1 MVYSGHSLEY
11 LGYREM
17 VQCDNDFKR
26 LVGSLAD
33 EDSAWLALHNA
44 HARPSGRLYTAP
56 GPVPFLGALSTAPVV
71 LLLSHPEIDADT
83 SPHDYRFAREGWP
96 LAALHPDAPAGLAR
110 RWVRRLAPLIRLFG
124 AQHVAHS
131 VAAVFLS
138 PWPSVAYDVRLE
150 FPSRRTLYGLAA
162 RAADRDAAFVIGPD
176 ADGWFEHPVV
186 ANLPATR
193 RATTFADASEELDA
207 GAIGP
212 DAWELLRARIE
223 VHAWL

>member
-1 MVYSGHSLEY
+1 MI
-11 LGYREM
+11 
-17 VQCDNDFKR
+17 QCDNDFKR
-26 LVGSLAD
+26 LIGSLAD
-33 EDSAWLALHNA
+33 EDAAWLALHNA

-56 GPVPFLGALSTAPVV
+56 VRCRSWARSRRRRSCCCSRIPRS
-71 LLLSHPEIDADT
+71 IADT

-96 LAALHPDAPAGLAR
+96 LAALHPDAPTGLAR
-110 RWVRRLAPLIRLFG
+110 RWGRRLAPLIRLFG

-138 PWPSVAYDVRLE
+138 PWPSVAL
-150 FPSRRTLYGLAA
+150 RRAPRVSEPPHALRLAA

-186 ANLPATR
+186 ADLPATR
-193 RATTFADASEELDA
+193 RATTFADALEELDA